1 MVELEMW
8 RNVGQGYVAIPSWD
22 EQGIMAVSLLGPDS
36 VAPVRSVDRDR
47 MKVLGWDGPF
57 VDGLLARVDGEGGG
71 AISDAEVEA
80 LLRTRNTKTLI
91 EKLDELSEVNAR
103 RVVEVSEADGDLS
116 AAKLEAVR
124 NHVREKY
131 SRAKVMPSY
140 EELNA

>member
-8 RNVGQGYVAIPSWD
+8 RNVGKGYVAIPSWD
-22 EQGIMAVSLLGPDS
+22 EQGIMSVSLLGPDS
-36 VAPVRSVDRDR
+36 VAPVRSVDLDR
-47 MKVLGWDGPF
+47 MKVLGWNGPF

-91 EKLDELSEVNAR
+91 EKLDELSEVNVR
-103 RVVEVSEADGDLS
+103 RVVEIAEADDDLS
-116 AAKLEAVR
+116 AAKIEAVR
-124 NHVREKY
+124 NHVKEKY

>member
-8 RNVGQGYVAIPSWD
+8 RNVGKGHVAIPSWD
-22 EQGIMAVSLLGPDS
+22 EQGIMSVSLLGPDS

-71 AISDAEVEA
+71 AISDAEVDA
-80 LLRTRNTKTLI
+80 LLRTRNTKTMI

-103 RVVEVSEADGDLS
+103 RVVEVAEADGDLS

-124 NHVREKY
+124 DHVKEKY

>member
-8 RNVGQGYVAIPSWD
+8 RNVGKGQVAIPSWD
-22 EQGIMAVSLLGPDS
+22 EQGIMSVSLLGPDS

-80 LLRTRNTKTLI
+80 LLRTRNTKTMI

-103 RVVEVSEADGDLS
+103 RVVEVAEADGDLS

-124 NHVREKY
+124 DHVKEKY

>member
-8 RNVGQGYVAIPSWD
+8 RNVGKGYVAIPSWD
-22 EQGIMAVSLLGPDS
+22 EQGIMSVSLLGPDS

-103 RVVEVSEADGDLS
+103 RVVEVAEADGELS

-124 NHVREKY
+124 DHVKEKY

>member
-8 RNVGQGYVAIPSWD
+8 RNVGQGVVAVPSWD
-22 EQGIMAVSLLGPDS
+22 DQGIMSVSLLGPDS

-57 VDGLLARVDGEGGG
+57 VDGLLARVDGEGCG

-103 RVVEVSEADGDLS
+103 RVVEVAEADGDLS
-116 AAKLEAVR
+116 ASKLEAVR

>member
-8 RNVGQGYVAIPSWD
+8 RNVGKGQVAIPSWD
-22 EQGIMAVSLLGPDS
+22 EHGIMSVSLLGPDS

-80 LLRTRNTKTLI
+80 LLRTRNTKTMI

-103 RVVEVSEADGDLS
+103 RVVEVAEADGDLS

-124 NHVREKY
+124 DHVKEKY

>member
-8 RNVGQGYVAIPSWD
+8 RNVGKGQVAIPSWD
-22 EQGIMAVSLLGPDS
+22 EQGIMSVSLLGPDS

-57 VDGLLARVDGEGGG
+57 VDGLLARVDGDGGG
-71 AISDAEVEA
+71 AISDAEVET

-103 RVVEVSEADGDLS
+103 RVVEVAEADGDLS

-124 NHVREKY
+124 DHVKEKY

>member
-8 RNVGQGYVAIPSWD
+8 RNVGKGHVAIPSWD
-22 EQGIMAVSLLGPDS
+22 EQGIMSVSLLGPNS

-103 RVVEVSEADGDLS
+103 RVVEVAEADGDLS

-124 NHVREKY
+124 DHVKEKY

>member
-8 RNVGQGYVAIPSWD
+8 RNVGKGHVAIPSWD
-22 EQGIMAVSLLGPDS
+22 EQGIMSVSLLGPDS

-91 EKLDELSEVNAR
+91 EKLDEMSEVNAR
-103 RVVEVSEADGDLS
+103 RVVEVAEADGDLS

-124 NHVREKY
+124 DHVKEKY

>member
-8 RNVGQGYVAIPSWD
+8 RNVGKGHVAIPSWD
-22 EQGIMAVSLLGPDS
+22 EQGIMSVSLLGPDS

-80 LLRTRNTKTLI
+80 LLRTRNTKTMI

-103 RVVEVSEADGDLS
+103 RVVEVAEADGDLS

-124 NHVREKY
+124 DHVKEKY

>member
-8 RNVGQGYVAIPSWD
+8 RNVGKGYVAIPSWD
-22 EQGIMAVSLLGPDS
+22 AQGIMSVSLLGPDS

-103 RVVEVSEADGDLS
+103 RVVEVAEADGDLS

-124 NHVREKY
+124 DHVKEKY

>member
-8 RNVGQGYVAIPSWD
+8 RNVGKGYVAIPSWD
-22 EQGIMAVSLLGPDS
+22 EQGIMSVSLLGPDS

-71 AISDAEVEA
+71 AISDAEAEA
-80 LLRTRNTKTLI
+80 LLRTRNTKTMI

-103 RVVEVSEADGDLS
+103 RVVEVAEADGDLS

-124 NHVREKY
+124 DHVKEKY

>member
-8 RNVGQGYVAIPSWD
+8 RNVGKGYVAIPSWD
-22 EQGIMAVSLLGPDS
+22 EQGIMSVSLLGPDS
-36 VAPVRSVDRDR
+36 VAPVRSVDLDR
-47 MKVLGWDGPF
+47 MKVLGWNGPF

-71 AISDAEVEA
+71 AISDTEVEA

-91 EKLDELSEVNAR
+91 EKLDELSEVNVR
-103 RVVEVSEADGDLS
+103 RVVEIAEADDDLS
-116 AAKLEAVR
+116 AAKIEAVR
-124 NHVREKY
+124 NHVKEKY

>member
-8 RNVGQGYVAIPSWD
+8 RNVGKGHVAIPSWD
-22 EQGIMAVSLLGPDS
+22 EQGIMSVSLLGPDS

-47 MKVLGWDGPF
+47 MKVLGWDSPF

-80 LLRTRNTKTLI
+80 LLRTRNTKTMI

-103 RVVEVSEADGDLS
+103 RVVEVAEADGDLS

-124 NHVREKY
+124 DHVKEKY

>member
-8 RNVGQGYVAIPSWD
+8 RNVGKGHVAIPSWD
-22 EQGIMAVSLLGPDS
+22 EQGIMSVSLLGPDS

-91 EKLDELSEVNAR
+91 EKLDELSEVNVR
-103 RVVEVSEADGDLS
+103 RVVEIAEADDDLS

-124 NHVREKY
+124 NHVKEKY

>member
-8 RNVGQGYVAIPSWD
+8 RNVGKGHVAIPSWD
-22 EQGIMAVSLLGPDS
+22 EQGIMSVSLLGPDS

-47 MKVLGWDGPF
+47 MKVLGWDGAF

-103 RVVEVSEADGDLS
+103 RVVEVAEADGDLS

-124 NHVREKY
+124 DHVKEKY